1 MVIRMRAVILE
12 REGRLELR
20 DNVVIEKPKKGEVLI
35 KVLSCGVCHTDLHVI
50 EGKVGLPLPGILGH
64 EIYGVVED
72 VGEEVIGVKP
82 GDHVVSSF
90 MWPCGRCRY
99 CVSGNENLCEASI
112 NARSRGVMLDGTT
125 RVRLN
130 DKPVYVRNGGF
141 AEYAIVP
148 SESSLV
154 KLPLRLRIPEI
165 GIAGC
170 SLLTAYGAVF
180 NTAGITHGERVAVYG
195 VGGVGMA
202 IVRFASIAGAEVIA
216 IDVVDEKLRKARSLG
231 ASATINSRAEDPVK
245 AIKDLTDGE
254 GVDAAFEAIGMP
266 ITVRQ
271 ATNSVRI
278 GGRVVLIGL
287 GSSVELELN
296 PIVIRG
302 IRLLGSY
309 GGRPRIDLPKILR
322 LIERGLI
329 DLRDFVTGVYR
340 LDEIEKALNDIKT
353 GKAIRTIVIP

>member
-1 MVIRMRAVILE
+1 MRAVILE

-20 DNVVIEKPKKGEVLI
+20 DDVTIERPRRGEILVR
-35 KVLSCGVCHTDLHVI
+35 VLSCGVCHTDLHVI

-72 VGEEVIGVKP
+72 VGEGVVGVEP

-99 CVSGNENLCEASI
+99 CVSGHENLCEASI
-112 NARSRGVMLDGTT
+112 NARTKGVMLDGTT
-125 RVRLN
+125 RVRLG
-130 DKPVYVRNGGF
+130 DTPVYVRNGGF

-148 SESSLV
+148 SENSLV
-154 KLPLRLRIPEI
+154 KLPPRLRIPEI

-180 NTAGITHGERVAVYG
+180 NTASIAHGERVAVYG

-202 IVRFASIAGAEVIA
+202 IVRFANIAGAEVIA

-231 ASATINSRAEDPVK
+231 ASATINSKAEDPIKTV
-245 AIKDLTDGE
+245 KDLTGGE
-254 GVDAAFEAIGMP
+254 GVDVAFEAIGLP
-266 ITVRQ
+266 ITVKQ
-271 ATNSVRI
+271 AVGSVRI
-278 GGRVVLIGL
+278 GGRVVLVGL
-287 GSSVELELN
+287 GSGVELELN

-322 LIERGLI
+322 LIEKGLV
-329 DLRDFVTGVYR
+329 DLKDFVTGSYR
-340 LDEIEKALNDIKT
+340 LDEIEKALSDIKT